1 MVLDGD
7 SKVFNIVENVCDECK
22 VIKLDCVGYV

>member
-7 SKVFNIVENVCDECK
+7 SKVFNIVENVYDECK